1 MYPNVRAEFA
11 RRGLTLEV
19 VSEKLSIATSTLSAK
34 LRKTGVSLKEAKQ
47 IKEILGTDMSIE
59 ELFEEA
65 CE

>member
-19 VSEKLSIATSTLSAK
+19 VSEKLNISISTLSLK
-34 LRKTGVSLKEAKQ
+34 MNKGGFTLKEAKQ
-47 IKEILGTDMSIE
+47 IKEILNTDIPLE

-65 CE
+65 C